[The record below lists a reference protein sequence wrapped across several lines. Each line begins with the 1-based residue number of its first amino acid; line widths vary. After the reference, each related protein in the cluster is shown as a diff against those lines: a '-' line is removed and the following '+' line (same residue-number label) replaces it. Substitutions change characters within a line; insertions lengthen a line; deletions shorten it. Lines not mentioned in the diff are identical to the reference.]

1 MDIVNKLRNKKNC
14 SITDNIEPEEW
25 YEWFKQLN
33 RAPNI
38 PDSFDKTSQNI
49 ITRVKDFTL
58 PNNLLDGEI
67 LNKEI
72 IKAAKKLKNGKAV
85 SDIVSNEMIK
95 CLVHTKFVDIR
106 DLFNAIYK
114 GSHFPNLWKLGYIT
128 PTFKNEDSFDLSN
141 YRGISVCSCLG
152 KPFTLVINERL
163 LKFLREKNILSYNQI
178 GSEGNIEQLIIYLS

>member
-1 MDIVNKLRNKKNC
+1 MSRNKKWFDKDCEKAKKELTAALKNLNIYPKDPIVRGKYHKMKKEYKQLIKKTEHKFKEEMLQKISQLESTQPEVFWDMVNKLRNKKNC

-38 PDSFDKTSQNI
+38 PDSFDKTIQNI

-58 PNNLLDGEI
+58 PNNLLDGEV

-85 SDIVSNEMIK
+85 GSDIISNEMIK
-95 CLVHTKFVDIR
+95 CLVHTK
-106 DLFNAIYK
+106 
-114 GSHFPNLWKLGYIT
+114 
-128 PTFKNEDSFDLSN
+128 
-141 YRGISVCSCLG
+141 VC
-152 KPFTLVINERL
+152 
-163 LKFLREKNILSYNQI
+163 
-178 GSEGNIEQLIIYLS
+178 